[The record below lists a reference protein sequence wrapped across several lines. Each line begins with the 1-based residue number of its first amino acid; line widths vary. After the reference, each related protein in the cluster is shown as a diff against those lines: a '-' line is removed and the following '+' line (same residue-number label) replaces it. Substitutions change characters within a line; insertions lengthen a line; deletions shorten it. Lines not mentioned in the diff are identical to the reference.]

1 MSADALLQLDAHGA
15 ASSAI
20 MAALRLEYPWRTPVE
35 RRSER
40 EERRKVAAV
49 AVPAERRTK
58 LRRRTRK
65 FYGSPP
71 AEEIGIDIT
80 DEDVVRYW
88 AQELGVTADELRS
101 AAQNVGASVKALR
114 EHFGK

>member
-1 MSADALLQLDAHGA
+1 
-15 ASSAI
+15 
-20 MAALRLEYPWRTPVE
+20 VE

-40 EERRKVAAV
+40 EERRKATAV
-49 AVPAERRTK
+49 GVPAERRNK

-71 AEEIGIDIT
+71 T
-80 DEDVVRYW
+80 DEIAIDMADDDVVRYW
-88 AQELGVTADELRS
+88 AQELGVTPDELRS
-101 AAQNVGASVKALR
+101 AAQNVGATVKALR